1 MINNLSILIP
11 TYNNVCLEL
20 VKDLQVQASLLS
32 DFSYEILVADDGSTD
47 KMTVKENLAIND
59 LENCRYIE
67 REKNEGR
74 AVIRNFLA
82 KEAKYEWLLFIDSN
96 MNVINSQHLRNYQMT
111 EECDVIY
118 GGYQVKRNQESLKH
132 NLRYIFECKG
142 IQNGDYKL
150 RLANPYGDF
159 HTSNF
164 IIKRSIMLQYPLDE
178 RFRYYGYED
187 VLFGKTLKE
196 NHINISHIDNPLGYN
211 HFIGNMTFVTKT
223 EESLRTLY
231 QFRDELQGYS
241 KIITY
246 ASKIERW
253 HLKTICQKLFLVLS
267 LPIKARLTGNNPSI
281 FLFNIYKLMYYIHLN
296 TLYGVTDIQNVGDN
310 VGNEIFNNIHS
321 PNHK

>member
-1 MINNLSILIP
+1 MISNLSILIP

-20 VKDLQVQASLLS
+20 VKSLQVQASLLP
-32 DFSYEILVADDGSTD
+32 DFSYEILIADDGSTD
-47 KMTVKENLAIND
+47 KTTIEKNRAINE

-96 MNVINSQHLRNYQMT
+96 MNVISSQYLSNYRKSK
-111 EECDVIY
+111 ECDVIY
-118 GGYQVKRNQESLKH
+118 GGYQVKRDQEYLKH

-150 RLANPYGDF
+150 RQSNPYGDF

-164 IIKRSIMLQYPLDE
+164 VIKRNIMLRYPLDE

-187 VLFGKTLKE
+187 VLFGKVLKE
-196 NHINISHIDNPLGYN
+196 NHINIIHVDNPLGYE
-211 HFIGNMTFVTKT
+211 HFIGNIAFVNKT
-223 EESLRTLY
+223 EESLHTLY
-231 QFRDELQGYS
+231 QFREELRGYS
-241 KIITY
+241 KIIAY

-253 HLKTICQKLFLVLS
+253 HLKNVCQKLFPLLS
-267 LPIKARLTGNNPSI
+267 LPIKARLTGNKPSI
-281 FLFNIYKLMYYIHLN
+281 FWFNIYKLMYYIHLA
-296 TLYGVTDIQNVGDN
+296 T
-310 VGNEIFNNIHS
+310 
-321 PNHK
+321 

>member
-1 MINNLSILIP
+1 M
-11 TYNNVCLEL
+11 
-20 VKDLQVQASLLS
+20 
-32 DFSYEILVADDGSTD
+32 
-47 KMTVKENLAIND
+47 
-59 LENCRYIE
+59 
-67 REKNEGR
+67 
-74 AVIRNFLA
+74 
-82 KEAKYEWLLFIDSN
+82 
-96 MNVINSQHLRNYQMT
+96 
-111 EECDVIY
+111 
-118 GGYQVKRNQESLKH
+118 KH

-142 IQNGDYKL
+142 IQNGEYKL
-150 RLANPYGDF
+150 RQANPYGDF

-196 NHINISHIDNPLGYN
+196 NNINISHIDNPLGYN

-253 HLKTICQKLFLVLS
+253 HLKTICQKLFPVLS

-296 TLYGVTDIQNVGDN
+296 TIYGVTNM
-310 VGNEIFNNIHS
+310 
-321 PNHK
+321 